1 MMTTREASSEND
13 VLYEFALAYN
23 HPDAQQLDDFAR
35 RFPRHADAL
44 TTLAIELALECR
56 AGDGRAMPDHPEQD
70 AETAAILSRA
80 MSRFQNRLYTV
91 RASQSTIISNGRT
104 SAGHA
109 PAPRNPFSSRS
120 REQIR
125 VLAMSLDVSP
135 LFLKRLR
142 DREIRSDTM
151 TPGFIHYVA
160 LRLEE
165 PDSVIAVHFR
175 AKGQIPA
182 HIHFKSVEMPAVRPL
197 LTFEEAVRGSSL
209 TSEQQ
214 ARLLAL

>member
-1 MMTTREASSEND
+1 MTTTREASSEND
-13 VLYEFALAYN
+13 VLYEFALAYQD
-23 HPDAQQLDDFAR
+23 PDAQKLDDFAR

-56 AGDGRAMPDHPEQD
+56 AGDERSVPDHPQQD
-70 AETAAILSRA
+70 DADTAAILSRA
-80 MSRFQNRLYTV
+80 MSRFQNRLYAV
-91 RASQSTIISNGRT
+91 RASKDAITTNNRS
-104 SAGHA
+104 SAE

-120 REQIR
+120 REEFR
-125 VLAMSLDVSP
+125 GLEVSLDISP

-160 LRLEE
+160 VGLEE
-165 PDSVIAVHFR
+165 PASVVAMHFR
-175 AKGQIPA
+175 AKGQLPA
-182 HIHFKSVEMPAVRPL
+182 QIHFKSLEMPSVRPQ
-197 LTFEEAVRGSSL
+197 LTFEEAVRGSGL
-209 TSEQQ
+209 TPEQQ

>member
-1 MMTTREASSEND
+1 MMTTRDASSEND
-13 VLYEFALAYN
+13 VLYEFALAYK

-56 AGDGRAMPDHPEQD
+56 AGDEQAVPDQSEQN

-80 MSRFQNRLYTV
+80 MSRFQNRLYAM
-91 RASQSTIISNGRT
+91 RASEGAIISNERT
-104 SAGHA
+104 SAA
-109 PAPRNPFSSRS
+109 PTPRNPFSSRS

-125 VLAMSLDVSP
+125 GLEMSLDVSP

-160 LRLEE
+160 AGLQE
-165 PDSVIAVHFR
+165 PESVIAMHFVT
-175 AKGQIPA
+175 KGQIPA
-182 HIHFKSVEMPAVRPL
+182 QIHFKSDGMPAVRPQL
-197 LTFEEAVRGSSL
+197 SFEEAVRASGL
-209 TSEQQ
+209 TPEQQ